1 MVKSKGRDVF
11 LVERDEKGK
20 KVGVATRKQPLV
32 QVRKAEE
39 IKKPSVSG
47 AIHRLLDRD
56 VFHFSNLRRQSC
68 SRSFCPW

>member
-47 AIHRLLDRD
+47 AIHRL
-56 VFHFSNLRRQSC
+56 
-68 SRSFCPW
+68 